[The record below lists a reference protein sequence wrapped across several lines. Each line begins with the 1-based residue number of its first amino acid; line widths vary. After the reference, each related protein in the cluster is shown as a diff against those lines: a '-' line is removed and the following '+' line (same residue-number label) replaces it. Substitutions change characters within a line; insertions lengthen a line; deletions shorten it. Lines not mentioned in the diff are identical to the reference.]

1 VGPQL
6 KREVFLHDLMKMFSL
21 GRFGLSLGC
30 SVLGLVLLSG
40 RVCDA
45 ADDEGAKAAVQAQE
59 PITFAGIWMAGPEQ
73 DWARRFPVGKDLAM
87 TRRVYSKESE
97 ESFELAKSLLGY
109 LRKFQQENPG
119 GDRIVDALASPSFV
133 PKAASGSALVMA
145 CVLNH
150 EYCFS
155 RKIGKVTQNFA
166 EVSFDLVICDFS
178 NLTVVASFPYRIERI
193 GGPADKG
200 EDMLRDIYTKAEVD
214 RPGSTWGQQDPVF
227 INEFP
232 NNDPTKRPTK
242 ARPATLREGFLNIA
256 KCKVKA
262 LGFEK
267 AAVRK
272 VTVMDPANEVL
283 HEYFKPFS
291 EAYFANMF
299 SSNFFEGTTLRV
311 KDRNVTDKMKRRYEY
326 AGTGVACL
334 PFSKGNEVVYSMLVD
349 ELADA
354 FRVKV
359 RGLGESESKNVQ
371 FSLGRPLYEI
381 DLVVPAFQTV
391 PTPGGVKYCAYSRIE
406 VKIDEQ
412 TLYSRQ
418 HDANEVGFASGKT
431 QWESYAD
438 AANSMFFEAG
448 DQILRA
454 VNGPDVAKEKPLQV
468 VKPSPL
474 RKFFLLCAPDCAKS
488 FNKK

>member
-1 VGPQL
+1 
-6 KREVFLHDLMKMFSL
+6 
-21 GRFGLSLGC
+21 
-30 SVLGLVLLSG
+30 
-40 RVCDA
+40 
-45 ADDEGAKAAVQAQE
+45 
-59 PITFAGIWMAGPEQ
+59 
-73 DWARRFPVGKDLAM
+73 
-87 TRRVYSKESE
+87 
-97 ESFELAKSLLGY
+97 
-109 LRKFQQENPG
+109 
-119 GDRIVDALASPSFV
+119 VDALASPSFV

-155 RKIGKVTQNFA
+155 RKIGRVTQKFA

-193 GGPADKG
+193 GSSSDRD
-200 EDMLRDIYTKAEVD
+200 EDMLRDIYTKVEMD
-214 RPGSTWGQQDPVF
+214 RPGSTWSQQDPVF

-262 LGFEK
+262 LRFEK

-283 HEYFKPFS
+283 HDYFKPFS

-299 SSNFFEGTTLRV
+299 SSNFFEGTTLRL
-311 KDRNVTDKMKRRYEY
+311 KDRSVTDKMKRRYEY
-326 AGTGVACL
+326 GGAGLACM
-334 PFSKGNEVVYSMLVD
+334 PFSAQRNKEGDPEVVYSMLVD

-359 RGLGESESKNVQ
+359 RSKGESSNPNNVA
-371 FSLGRPLYEI
+371 FSFGRPVYDI
-381 DLVVPAFQTV
+381 YLVVPAFQTV

-406 VKIDEQ
+406 VKVGTPQPPPPESTKE

-454 VNGPDVAKEKPLQV
+454 VNGPEVGKEGPRHV

-474 RKFFLLCAPDCAKS
+474 RKFFLLCAPDCINS
-488 FNKK
+488 LNKK